1 MPYNAQDPMQ
11 AGSSTSAA
19 AARHHLQ
26 SDPQPVQ
33 MGVQPSYAVTLSLD
47 TIEHGFYGNMMNAL
61 GSCCGFF
68 GSIPCCLCCPN
79 PYKRVAQGYVG
90 LVSRFGKFYKCV
102 DPGLIKINPF
112 TEDVRRVD
120 VKIQL
125 AEIPSQLIMTKDNV
139 NLTIDS
145 VLYWHIVDPYQA
157 VFGVSDVVKA
167 LIERTQTTLR
177 HILGARVVQDC
188 IENREE
194 ISFEIQEIID
204 PVAKLWGVKIES
216 ILIKDIQFSKELQES
231 LSSAAQAM
239 RVCEFFFF

>member
-1 MPYNAQDPMQ
+1 
-11 AGSSTSAA
+11 
-19 AARHHLQ
+19 
-26 SDPQPVQ
+26 
-33 MGVQPSYAVTLSLD
+33 
-47 TIEHGFYGNMMNAL
+47 MMNAL

-68 GSIPCCLCCPN
+68 GSIPCCFCCPN
-79 PYKRVAQGYVG
+79 PYKRVPQGYVG

-112 TEDVRRVD
+112 TEEVRPVD

-204 PVAKLWGVKIES
+204 PVAKLWGVKVYS
-216 ILIKDIQFSKELQES
+216 FLLALDN
-231 LSSAAQAM
+231 
-239 RVCEFFFF
+239 